1 VQVLRLIACDHSG
14 TGVARQLAISAK
26 TVQHHVGDVYEKLGM
41 HSRAAGALF
50 ATEHGLLS
58 P

>member
-1 VQVLRLIACDHSG
+1 MLRLIACDHSG